1 MEIDIVSIGT
11 IAGAVIAIVSLAK
24 LVVEPFR
31 TTMRRNDETMWT
43 LKKSIDGLARDMQ
56 ESRKETENMK
66 KIIDNHEVRI
76 GRNEDNIIR
85 HGERIEKN
93 KNKLEN

>member
-11 IAGAVIAIVSLAK
+11 IAGAIIAIVTLAK

-31 TTMRRNDETMWT
+31 TTMKRNDETMKT
-43 LKKSIDGLARDMQ
+43 LKESIDSLARDMQ
-56 ESRKETENMK
+56 ESRKEAADMK

-93 KNKLEN
+93 QNKLNP

>member
-11 IAGAVIAIVSLAK
+11 IAGAIIAIVSLAK

-66 KIIDNHEVRI
+66 KIIDNHEIRI